1 MNYKNS
7 RDAAWEML
15 IKHNITAL
23 PVSVQ
28 KVCKREHIKLLT
40 YKEGEKV
47 IKKFGL
53 TEHTIGNDA
62 FCVGKIIFYDDTTT
76 PQRQRFSVAHEIGH
90 IVLHQPKEATTYNR
104 EMSPSDNPIESEA
117 NVFASRLLAPLCV
130 LHFIGVQSPEEISEL
145 CNISITAAKIR
156 YERLCEIRAREKEM
170 VRKTGRGC
178 FLLSPLERE
187 VFHNFGYYI
196 KEKRK

>member
-1 MNYKNS
+1 MNYKSS

-28 KVCKREHIKLLT
+28 KLCKKEHIKLLT
-40 YKEGEKV
+40 YKEGEKI
-47 IKKFGL
+47 IKKFDL
-53 TEHTIGNDA
+53 TEHTIENDA
-62 FCVGKIIFYDDTTT
+62 FCIGKIIFYDDTTT

-104 EMSPSDNPIESEA
+104 EMSPNDNPIESEA

-130 LHFIGVQSPEEISEL
+130 LHFVGVQSPEEISEL

-156 YERLCEIRAREKEM
+156 YERLCEIRKRDNEM
-170 VRKTGRGC
+170 FNKNGCGC

-187 VFHNFGYYI
+187 VLHNFGNYI
-196 KEKRK
+196 KENKR

>member
-7 RDAAWEML
+7 RDAAWEIL
-15 IKHNITAL
+15 IKHKIKAL

-28 KVCKREHIKLLT
+28 KICKKERIRLLT
-40 YKEGEKV
+40 YKEGREV

-53 TEHTIGNDA
+53 EEHTVGNDA
-62 FCVGKIIFYDDTTT
+62 FCISKIIFYDDTTT

-104 EMSPSDNPIESEA
+104 EMSPNDNPIESEA

-130 LHFIGVQSPEEISEL
+130 LHFVGVQSPEEISEL
-145 CNISITAAKIR
+145 CNISIIAAKIR
-156 YERLCEIRAREKEM
+156 YERLCEIRKRDNEM
-170 VRKTGRGC
+170 FYKNGYGC

-187 VFHNFGYYI
+187 VFKNFGPYI
-196 KEKRK
+196 TENKR

>member
-1 MNYKNS
+1 MNYKSS

-28 KVCKREHIKLLT
+28 KLCKKEHIKLLT
-40 YKEGEKV
+40 YKEGEKI
-47 IKKFGL
+47 IKKFDL

-62 FCVGKIIFYDDTTT
+62 FCIGKIIFYDDTTT

-104 EMSPSDNPIESEA
+104 EMSPNDNPIESEA

-130 LHFIGVQSPEEISEL
+130 LHFVGVQSPEEISEL

-156 YERLCEIRAREKEM
+156 YERLCEIRKRDNEM
-170 VRKTGRGC
+170 FNKNGCGC

-187 VFHNFGYYI
+187 VFKNFGLYI
-196 KEKRK
+196 KENKR

>member
-7 RDAAWEML
+7 RDAAWEIL
-15 IKHNITAL
+15 IKHKIKAL

-28 KVCKREHIKLLT
+28 KICKKERIRLLT
-40 YKEGEKV
+40 YKEGREV

-53 TEHTIGNDA
+53 EEHTVGNDA
-62 FCVGKIIFYDDTTT
+62 FCISKIIFYDDTTT

-90 IVLHQPKEATTYNR
+90 IVLHRPKEATTYNR
-104 EMSPSDNPIESEA
+104 EMSPNDNPIESEA

-130 LHFIGVQSPEEISEL
+130 LHFVGVQSPEEISEL

-156 YERLCEIRAREKEM
+156 YERLCEIRKRDNEM
-170 VRKTGRGC
+170 IYKNGYGC
-178 FLLSPLERE
+178 FLASPLERE
-187 VFHNFGYYI
+187 VFKNFGPYI
-196 KEKRK
+196 TENKR